1 MAYDIITLK
10 SFELNLKPSPCLL
23 LLVCLDLLQL
33 VPLDFLYLGT
43 LETFCWLI
51 CFPLSAFGECCQLNL
66 FQLEAFDFSYLGGF
80 GFCPSFRLLPL
91 GRASRMLPFWF
102 HLHSIYLTS
111 WFWLNL
117 DHLPACTWQR
127 MFWWNLECFSS
138 TQLNSWTW
146 DRTLLGVTFTQDY
159 YFQQITNIIL
169 QKRCFLLKPDPACFG
184 ETGAAFLRLGWTPEH
199 GTGVSLLLSPLHKI
213 STSSKPP
220 ITFCISATKK
230 MFPP

>member
-1 MAYDIITLK
+1 MLSVESVSTRGIW
-10 SFELNLKPSPCLL
+10 F
-23 LLVCLDLLQL
+23 LVLGRIWILSQLQ
-33 VPLDFLYLGT
+33 VAAT
-43 LETFCWLI
+43 WE
-51 CFPLSAFGECCQLNL
+51 S
-66 FQLEAFDFSYLGGF
+66 FSYF
-80 GFCPSFRLLPL
+80 TTS
-91 GRASRMLPFWF
+91 FWF